1 MTDYT
6 KLDALIFDRISAGR
20 TQLDGINSQDVR
32 VEANRLAAETGR
44 DQFRVVD
51 GRLQALRKAGRIE
64 FKRGNGFSGGWALA
78 APKGN

>member
-6 KLDALIFDRISAGR
+6 KLDALIFDRISTGQ

-32 VEANRLAAETGR
+32 FEADRIATETGR

-64 FKRGNGFSGGWALA
+64 FKRRSGFGGRWTV
-78 APKGN
+78 PKGK

>member
-6 KLDALIFDRISAGR
+6 KLDELILDRISAGQ

-32 VEANRLAAETGR
+32 VEANRIAAETGR

-51 GRLQALRKAGRIE
+51 GRLQSLRKAGRIE
-64 FKRGNGFSGGWALA
+64 FKRGVLSGGWALA
-78 APKGN
+78 VPKEN